1 MNGFTNAYAK
11 EVSGEI
17 CGVAVVVCCMVPLG
31 IWKLIE
37 IVGWICK
44 RFIQ

>member
-1 MNGFTNAYAK
+1 MNGFTDAYAS
-11 EVSGEI
+11 EVGALLCS
-17 CGVAVVVCCMVPLG
+17 VVIFLCCMVPLG